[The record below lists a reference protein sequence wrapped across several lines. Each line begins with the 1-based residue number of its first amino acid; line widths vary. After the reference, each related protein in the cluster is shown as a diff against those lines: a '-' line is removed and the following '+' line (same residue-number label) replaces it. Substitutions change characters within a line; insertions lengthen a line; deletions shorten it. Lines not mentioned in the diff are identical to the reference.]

1 MNRNCSEKAVEA
13 SVRDESEEIDPL
25 EARIDKEALI
35 LPHCARFVSAERYNL
50 ATVLDDVGSFPAKIS
65 VRSRL
70 KIFNEFKQVVVD
82 QHLKSRFKNSCFGDL
97 WDQPEYMKFNRQLVH
112 YALLFQVEP
121 DNKLHEMWF
130 NIGLKEFSL
139 ITGLNCGC
147 YPRDSR
153 YVKAMEGGEAFFKKI
168 VKKRSGNAKRLLK
181 LIRGGRLDKED
192 KFKCCLVW
200 FVHCILLARDLS
212 KIVDIDTIKM
222 VDNLGFFEKYSWGK
236 ESFSLTLDYLK
247 KQIDFNRQKKTFET
261 KGVSLYALYGFPW
274 AFMIWIYEV
283 FSALGRG
290 NGKSTEDSLPI
301 S

>member
-50 ATVLDDVGSFPAKIS
+50 ATVLDDIGSFLAKIS
-65 VRSRL
+65 
-70 KIFNEFKQVVVD
+70 
-82 QHLKSRFKNSCFGDL
+82 NSCFGDL
-97 WDQPEYMKFNRQLVH
+97 WDLPEHMKFNRQLVY

-121 DNKLHEMWF
+121 NNKLHEMWF
-130 NIGLKEFSL
+130 NINDMPACFGLKEFSL
-139 ITGLNCGC
+139 IIDLNCGC
-147 YPRDSR
+147 YRRDSR
-153 YVKAMEGGEAFFKKI
+153 YVKAMEEGEAFFKKI

-192 KFKCCLVW
+192 KFKCCFVW

-212 KIVDIDTIKM
+212 KTVDIDTIKM

-261 KGVSLYALYGFPW
+261 REFHCTRSTDFLGFGYTKSFPR
-274 AFMIWIYEV
+274 
-283 FSALGRG
+283 SAG
-290 NGKSTEDSLPI
+290 EMAI